1 MKMMKVKKVFLIV
14 VLILFI
20 ISLVCIATT
29 EASSFKARR
38 EIKEFIKR
46 GALIYTSEDTR
57 YYKVIKEREY
67 EDTNNIISDYSNNY
81 IGTTG
86 DIYLT
91 CTDWGASVLTK
102 YLCRRL
108 YVGHAG
114 LVSRTDA
121 SKLYEVVGNR
131 KASDNVVKEY
141 DNDWYELK
149 HFKEEIILRV
159 KEMDDSKKDKLISYV
174 DSIKGA
180 NYNPFFL
187 AHIKDKYYCTDL
199 ITRAY
204 SDSLDIDISKGG
216 ITTGAKMIENTN
228 TYIIYY
234 KREVNDGNIKYEVYF
249 LGDE

>member
-1 MKMMKVKKVFLIV
+1 MKVKKVFLIV

-20 ISLVCIATT
+20 ISLVCVIAT
-29 EASSFKARR
+29 EASSFKARS
-38 EIKEFIKR
+38 EIKEFVKR
-46 GALIYTSEDTR
+46 GVLVYTSENTR
-57 YYKVIKEREY
+57 YYKITKKYEY
-67 EDTNNIISDYSNNY
+67 EDINNIISDYSDNY

-86 DIYLT
+86 DIYIT
-91 CTDWGASVLTK
+91 CTDWGSSVITT

-199 ITRAY
+199 ITRTY

-216 ITTGAKMIENTN
+216 ITTGAKMIENSN

>member
-1 MKMMKVKKVFLIV
+1 MNMKKVKKAFLIV

-20 ISLVCIATT
+20 IVLACVATT
-29 EASSFKARR
+29 EVASFKARA

-46 GALIYTSEDTR
+46 GTLVYTDNNTR
-57 YYKVIKEREY
+57 YYKVTKLYEY
-67 EDTNNIISDYSNNY
+67 EDTNSIINDYNDQY

-91 CTDWGASVLTK
+91 CTDWGASVFTK
-102 YLCRRL
+102 YLCTRL

-114 LVSRTDA
+114 VVSKADA
-121 SKLYEVVGNR
+121 SKLYEVVGNQKR
-131 KASDNVVKEY
+131 VDNVVKEY
-141 DNDWYELK
+141 DNDWYTLN
-149 HFKEEIILRV
+149 HFKDEIILRV
-159 KEMDDSKKDKLISYV
+159 KDMDSTKKDSLISYM
-174 DSIKGA
+174 DSIKDKR
-180 NYNPFFL
+180 YNPFFL
-187 AHIKDKYYCTDL
+187 IHSKNKYYCTDL

-204 SDSLDIDISKGG
+204 STSLDIDIGKRG
-216 ITTGAKMIENTN
+216 ISTGAKMIENNN